1 MSIPHSVF
9 SAVLV
14 FVALATTTLAST
26 EACLPTNK
34 REDGMNINFYEYTI
48 GDKTTYLE
56 PEYMGYKYSDTKKLG
71 SVSGQTDLSIYYS
84 PPCESTPTCVTYA
97 VLKRDEDGYDP
108 CGPLYETKKRDTEY
122 CDPNTAYWS
131 SDLFGFYTTP
141 TNVTVEMTGYFLAPE
156 NGSYT
161 FSFYTVDDSAILS
174 IGGDNAFA
182 CCEQQ
187 QSSVTSTN
195 FTIDAVGGNDGSSSE
210 GSVYLYAGYYYPMK
224 IVFSNAEESATLP
237 VAVSLPNGT
246 SVMDDFSGYV
256 YSFENNPAQD
266 DCTITNPASHTID
279 ALARTRTHA
288 WTGTYTTT
296 VVQTSTYTGLN
307 GLTTEETV
315 FEIQTPIAT
324 SSPMITNTYSS
335 ASTPTAANITTSTS
349 TSSEIVTSSST
360 SASTSSEIVSSS
372 SISTLTSS
380 YSTSS
385 SQNEVISSSTSSSNL
400 TTSSSI
406 SSSIP
411 TSSVITSSSQS
422 EETSSSTTSIDS
434 TSSSD
439 IASSTQS
446 VSITSTFTSDLTTST
461 SASSTVPTS
470 SVITSSSQNEVI
482 SSSTSSSNLTT
493 SSSISSSIPTSS
505 AITSSGKSEETS
517 ASTTSIDSTSSSD
530 IASSTQSVS
539 ITSTFTSDLT
549 TSTSA
554 SSTVPTSSVITSSSE
569 SGETS
574 ASTTSINSTS
584 SSIISSSTESVSAT
598 STVSFK
604 QTSSSSST
612 YSTEKKV
619 TSSLISST
627 STSAITTSSA
637 QSLTT
642 SSLSSFLHSIT
653 PIYPSNETVVTSS
666 SFSTT
671 SGSSKPVIT
680 STSSNR
686 GSSTLDADARTAST
700 SSGELSSSF
709 STTTGIDSIQSLI
722 ASTSSSVSAS
732 TTFDDSTS
740 SASASRTYLTI
751 SSSSGSLNMPNTSS
765 SSTISSRHQETE
777 LSSTRSFT
785 SSGSIKFSE
794 SSGSS
799 SISSTA
805 SSTEVFSS
813 QTSIISS
820 SDSYSKNYEFSSTPA
835 SSRSFKA
842 SSSLPISPST
852 PSSTISSTFR
862 NQTETINF
870 TTEAKSSMNES
881 FTSISQSQSI
891 DDKITST
898 ASHAST
904 TVPSLAP
911 VATEKREQTTFV
923 TITSCGSNICSKT
936 VSPALIS
943 TSTTTVKGVATEYTT
958 WCPISSSKSTR
969 QTTLVTVTSCE
980 SGICS
985 ETASPAI
992 ISTATTTIND
1002 AVTVYTTWCSLT
1014 ANDKGDTVEIN
1025 TSVGSTPAI
1034 LEGSQTETVTKI
1046 NEKYSISESET
1057 HLPTATQNI
1066 IHSNG
1071 ASSAPDTSKVE
1082 AIASTYLTT
1091 ISQQPRNTYTN
1102 SVLTSATA
1110 YVEISSYI
1118 GVANNLLA
1126 N

>member
-56 PEYMGYKYSDTKKLG
+56 PEYMGYEYSDTKKLG

-97 VLKRDEDGYDP
+97 VMKRDEDGYDP

-182 CCEQQ
+182 CCKQQ

-315 FEIQTPIAT
+315 FEIQTPTAT
-324 SSPMITNTYSS
+324 SSSMITNTYSS

-360 SASTSSEIVSSS
+360 SASTSSEIVTSSS
-372 SISTLTSS
+372 TSTSASSEMATSSSTSTLTSS

-400 TTSSSI
+400 TTTSSI

-470 SVITSSSQNEVI
+470 S
-482 SSSTSSSNLTT
+482 
-493 SSSISSSIPTSS
+493 
-505 AITSSGKSEETS
+505 
-517 ASTTSIDSTSSSD
+517 
-530 IASSTQSVS
+530 
-539 ITSTFTSDLT
+539 F
-549 TSTSA
+549 
-554 SSTVPTSSVITSSSE
+554 ITSSSE

-584 SSIISSSTESVSAT
+584 SSIISSSTESVSVT

-612 YSTEKKV
+612 YSTEKEV

-642 SSLSSFLHSIT
+642 SSFSSFLHSIT

-722 ASTSSSVSAS
+722 ASTSSSVSVS
-732 TTFDDSTS
+732 TTLDDSTS

-751 SSSSGSLNMPNTSS
+751 SSSSGSLNMPNASS

-799 SISSTA
+799 AISSTA

-820 SDSYSKNYEFSSTPA
+820 SDSNSKNYEFSSTPA

-842 SSSLPISPST
+842 SSSLSISPST
-852 PSSTISSTFR
+852 TSSTTSSTFR
-862 NQTETINF
+862 NQTETISF
-870 TTEAKSSMNES
+870 TTEVKSSMNES
-881 FTSISQSQSI
+881 FTSISQSQTI

-1014 ANDKGDTVEIN
+1014 ANDKGDTVEMN

-1034 LEGSQTETVTKI
+1034 LEGSQTETVTKT

-1057 HLPTATQNI
+1057 HLPTATQSI
-1066 IHSNG
+1066 IHSNS

-1110 YVEISSYI
+1110 SVEISSYI

-1126 N
+1126 NSAISIFIASLLLAIV

>member
-1 MSIPHSVF
+1 
-9 SAVLV
+9 
-14 FVALATTTLAST
+14 
-26 EACLPTNK
+26 
-34 REDGMNINFYEYTI
+34 MNINFYEYTI

-84 PPCESTPTCVTYA
+84 PPCESTPTCVNYA

-266 DCTITNPASHTID
+266 D
-279 ALARTRTHA
+279 L
-288 WTGTYTTT
+288 
-296 VVQTSTYTGLN
+296 QTSTYTGLN

-315 FEIQTPIAT
+315 FEIQTPTAT
-324 SSPMITNTYSS
+324 SSSMITNTYSS

-360 SASTSSEIVSSS
+360 SASTSSEIVTSSS
-372 SISTLTSS
+372 TSTLTSS

-411 TSSVITSSSQS
+411 TSS
-422 EETSSSTTSIDS
+422 
-434 TSSSD
+434 
-439 IASSTQS
+439 
-446 VSITSTFTSDLTTST
+446 
-461 SASSTVPTS
+461 
-470 SVITSSSQNEVI
+470 
-482 SSSTSSSNLTT
+482 
-493 SSSISSSIPTSS
+493 
-505 AITSSGKSEETS
+505 AITSSGQSEETS

-549 TSTSA
+549 TSASA
-554 SSTVPTSSVITSSSE
+554 SSTVPTS
-569 SGETS
+569 
-574 ASTTSINSTS
+574 
-584 SSIISSSTESVSAT
+584 
-598 STVSFK
+598 K
-604 QTSSSSST
+604 
-612 YSTEKKV
+612 
-619 TSSLISST
+619 
-627 STSAITTSSA
+627 
-637 QSLTT
+637 
-642 SSLSSFLHSIT
+642 
-653 PIYPSNETVVTSS
+653 
-666 SFSTT
+666 
-671 SGSSKPVIT
+671 
-680 STSSNR
+680 
-686 GSSTLDADARTAST
+686 
-700 SSGELSSSF
+700 
-709 STTTGIDSIQSLI
+709 
-722 ASTSSSVSAS
+722 
-732 TTFDDSTS
+732 
-740 SASASRTYLTI
+740 
-751 SSSSGSLNMPNTSS
+751 
-765 SSTISSRHQETE
+765 

-862 NQTETINF
+862 NQTETISF

-881 FTSISQSQSI
+881 FTSISQSQTI
-891 DDKITST
+891 EDKITST

-958 WCPISSSKSTR
+958 WYPISSSKSTR

-1002 AVTVYTTWCSLT
+1002 AVTVYTRWCSLT

-1034 LEGSQTETVTKI
+1034 LEGSQTETVTKT

-1110 YVEISSYI
+1110 SVEISSYI
-1118 GVANNLLA
+1118 GVANNLLSNSA
-1126 N
+1126 ISIFIASLLLAIV

>member
-1 MSIPHSVF
+1 MSIPHSVL

-56 PEYMGYKYSDTKKLG
+56 PEYMGYKYTNTKKLG

-161 FSFYTVDDSAILS
+161 FSFHTVDDSAILS

-246 SVMDDFSGYV
+246 SVMDDFLGYV

-315 FEIQTPIAT
+315 FEIQTPTAT
-324 SSPMITNTYSS
+324 SSSMITNTYSS

-349 TSSEIVTSSST
+349 TSSEIVT
-360 SASTSSEIVSSS
+360 SS

-400 TTSSSI
+400 TTSS
-406 SSSIP
+406 
-411 TSSVITSSSQS
+411 
-422 EETSSSTTSIDS
+422 
-434 TSSSD
+434 
-439 IASSTQS
+439 A
-446 VSITSTFTSDLTTST
+446 
-461 SASSTVPTS
+461 
-470 SVITSSSQNEVI
+470 
-482 SSSTSSSNLTT
+482 
-493 SSSISSSIPTSS
+493 ISSSIPTSS
-505 AITSSGKSEETS
+505 AITSSGQSEETS

-539 ITSTFTSDLT
+539 ITSTFISELT

-584 SSIISSSTESVSAT
+584 SSIISSSTESVSVT

-612 YSTEKKV
+612 YFTEKKV

-732 TTFDDSTS
+732 TTLDDSTS

-805 SSTEVFSS
+805 SITEVFSS
-813 QTSIISS
+813 QTSIIRS

-862 NQTETINF
+862 NQTETISF
-870 TTEAKSSMNES
+870 TTEANSSMNES
-881 FTSISQSQSI
+881 FTSISQSQTI
-891 DDKITST
+891 EDKITST

-969 QTTLVTVTSCE
+969 QTTLVTVTSCK

-1034 LEGSQTETVTKI
+1034 LEGSQTETVTKT

-1110 YVEISSYI
+1110 SVEISSYI

-1126 N
+1126 NSAISIFIASLLLAIV

>member
-9 SAVLV
+9 SALLV

-48 GDKTTYLE
+48 GDQTTYLE
-56 PEYMGYKYSDTKKLG
+56 PEYMGYEYSNTKKLG

-84 PPCESTPTCVTYA
+84 PPCESTPTCETYA
-97 VLKRDEDGYDP
+97 VMKRDEDGYDP

-315 FEIQTPIAT
+315 FEIQTPTAT
-324 SSPMITNTYSS
+324 SSSMITNTYSS

-349 TSSEIVTSSST
+349 TSSEIVTSSSISASTSSEIVTSSSISASTSSEIVTSSST
-360 SASTSSEIVSSS
+360 SASTSSEIVTSSS
-372 SISTLTSS
+372 TSTSASSEMATSSSTSTLTSS

-400 TTSSSI
+400 TTTSSI

-470 SVITSSSQNEVI
+470 SVITSSNQNEVI
-482 SSSTSSSNLTT
+482 SS
-493 SSSISSSIPTSS
+493 
-505 AITSSGKSEETS
+505 
-517 ASTTSIDSTSSSD
+517 
-530 IASSTQSVS
+530 
-539 ITSTFTSDLT
+539 
-549 TSTSA
+549 
-554 SSTVPTSSVITSSSE
+554 
-569 SGETS
+569 
-574 ASTTSINSTS
+574 STTSINSTS
-584 SSIISSSTESVSAT
+584 SSIISSSTESVSVT

-604 QTSSSSST
+604 QTSSSSSST
-612 YSTEKKV
+612 YSTEKEV

-627 STSAITTSSA
+627 STSAITSSSA

-642 SSLSSFLHSIT
+642 SSFSSFLHSIT

-671 SGSSKPVIT
+671 SGSSNPVIT

-722 ASTSSSVSAS
+722 ASTSFSVSAS
-732 TTFDDSTS
+732 TTLDDSTS

-751 SSSSGSLNMPNTSS
+751 SSSSGSLNMPNASS

-799 SISSTA
+799 AISSTA
-805 SSTEVFSS
+805 SSTEVISS

-820 SDSYSKNYEFSSTPA
+820 SDSNSKNYEFSSTPA

-842 SSSLPISPST
+842 SSSLSISPST
-852 PSSTISSTFR
+852 TSSTTSSTFR
-862 NQTETINF
+862 NQTETISF
-870 TTEAKSSMNES
+870 TTEIKSSMNES
-881 FTSISQSQSI
+881 FTSISQSQTI

-1014 ANDKGDTVEIN
+1014 TNDKGDTVEMN

-1034 LEGSQTETVTKI
+1034 LEGSQTETVTKT

-1110 YVEISSYI
+1110 SVEISSYI

-1126 N
+1126 NSAISIFIASLLLAIV

>member
-9 SAVLV
+9 SALLV

-48 GDKTTYLE
+48 GDQTTYLE
-56 PEYMGYKYSDTKKLG
+56 PEYMGYEYSNTKKLG

-84 PPCESTPTCVTYA
+84 PPCESTPTCETYA
-97 VLKRDEDGYDP
+97 VMKRDEDGYDP

-279 ALARTRTHA
+279 ALSRTRTHA

-315 FEIQTPIAT
+315 FEIQTPTAT
-324 SSPMITNTYSS
+324 SSSMITNTYSS

-360 SASTSSEIVSSS
+360 STSASSEMATSSST
-372 SISTLTSS
+372 STLTSS

-385 SQNEVISSSTSSSNL
+385 NQNEVISSSTSSSNL
-400 TTSSSI
+400 TTTSSI

-411 TSSVITSSSQS
+411 TSSVITSSSQ
-422 EETSSSTTSIDS
+422 
-434 TSSSD
+434 
-439 IASSTQS
+439 
-446 VSITSTFTSDLTTST
+446 
-461 SASSTVPTS
+461 
-470 SVITSSSQNEVI
+470 
-482 SSSTSSSNLTT
+482 
-493 SSSISSSIPTSS
+493 
-505 AITSSGKSEETS
+505 SEETS

-554 SSTVPTSSVITSSSE
+554 SSTVPTSSFITSSSE

-584 SSIISSSTESVSAT
+584 SSIISSSTESVSVT

-604 QTSSSSST
+604 QTSSSSSST
-612 YSTEKKV
+612 YSTEKEV

-627 STSAITTSSA
+627 STSAITSSSA

-642 SSLSSFLHSIT
+642 SSFSSFLHSIT

-666 SFSTT
+666 SLSTT
-671 SGSSKPVIT
+671 SGSSNPVIT

-732 TTFDDSTS
+732 TTLDDSTS

-751 SSSSGSLNMPNTSS
+751 SSSSGSLNMPNASS
-765 SSTISSRHQETE
+765 SSTISSRHQETV

-799 SISSTA
+799 AISSTA
-805 SSTEVFSS
+805 SSTEVISS

-820 SDSYSKNYEFSSTPA
+820 SDSNSKNYEFSSTPA

-842 SSSLPISPST
+842 SSSLSISPST
-852 PSSTISSTFR
+852 TSSTTSSTFR
-862 NQTETINF
+862 NQTETISF
-870 TTEAKSSMNES
+870 TTEIKSSMNES
-881 FTSISQSQSI
+881 FTSISQSQTI

-1014 ANDKGDTVEIN
+1014 ANDKGDTVEMN

-1034 LEGSQTETVTKI
+1034 LEGSQTETVTKT

-1110 YVEISSYI
+1110 SVEISSYI

-1126 N
+1126 NSAISIFIASLLLAIV

>member
-56 PEYMGYKYSDTKKLG
+56 PEYMGYEYSDTKKLG

-97 VLKRDEDGYDP
+97 VMKRDEDGYDP

-315 FEIQTPIAT
+315 FEIQTPTAT
-324 SSPMITNTYSS
+324 SSSMITNTYSS
-335 ASTPTAANITTSTS
+335 ASTPSAANITTSTS

-360 SASTSSEIVSSS
+360 SASTSFEIVTSSSTSASTSSEIVTSSS
-372 SISTLTSS
+372 TSASTSSEIVTSSSTSASTSSEIVTSSSTSTSTSSEMATSSPTSTLTSS

-422 EETSSSTTSIDS
+422 EETS
-434 TSSSD
+434 
-439 IASSTQS
+439 
-446 VSITSTFTSDLTTST
+446 
-461 SASSTVPTS
+461 
-470 SVITSSSQNEVI
+470 
-482 SSSTSSSNLTT
+482 
-493 SSSISSSIPTSS
+493 
-505 AITSSGKSEETS
+505 
-517 ASTTSIDSTSSSD
+517 
-530 IASSTQSVS
+530 
-539 ITSTFTSDLT
+539 
-549 TSTSA
+549 
-554 SSTVPTSSVITSSSE
+554 
-569 SGETS
+569 

-584 SSIISSSTESVSAT
+584 SSIISSSTESVSVT

-604 QTSSSSST
+604 QTSSSSSST
-612 YSTEKKV
+612 YSTEKEV

-642 SSLSSFLHSIT
+642 SSFSSFLHSIT

-722 ASTSSSVSAS
+722 ASTSSSVSVS
-732 TTFDDSTS
+732 TTLDDSTS
-740 SASASRTYLTI
+740 SASASRTYSTI
-751 SSSSGSLNMPNTSS
+751 SSSSGSLNMPNASS
-765 SSTISSRHQETE
+765 SSTISSKHQETE

-785 SSGSIKFSE
+785 CSGSIKFSE

-799 SISSTA
+799 AISSTA

-820 SDSYSKNYEFSSTPA
+820 SDSYSKNYKFSSTPA

-842 SSSLPISPST
+842 SSSLSISPST
-852 PSSTISSTFR
+852 TSSTSSSTFR
-862 NQTETINF
+862 NQTETISF
-870 TTEAKSSMNES
+870 TTEAKSSTNES
-881 FTSISQSQSI
+881 FTSISQSQTI

-958 WCPISSSKSTR
+958 WCPISSLKSTR

-1014 ANDKGDTVEIN
+1014 ANDKGDTVEMN

-1034 LEGSQTETVTKI
+1034 LEGSQTETVTKT

-1110 YVEISSYI
+1110 SVEISSYI

-1126 N
+1126 NSAISIFIASLLLAIV

>member
-141 TNVTVEMTGYFLAPE
+141 TNVTVEMTGYFLPPE

-315 FEIQTPIAT
+315 FEIQTPTAT
-324 SSPMITNTYSS
+324 SSSMITNTYSS

-372 SISTLTSS
+372 STSTLTSS

-554 SSTVPTSSVITSSSE
+554 SSTVPTSSVITSSSK

-671 SGSSKPVIT
+671 SGSSKP
-680 STSSNR
+680 
-686 GSSTLDADARTAST
+686 
-700 SSGELSSSF
+700 
-709 STTTGIDSIQSLI
+709 
-722 ASTSSSVSAS
+722 
-732 TTFDDSTS
+732 
-740 SASASRTYLTI
+740 
-751 SSSSGSLNMPNTSS
+751 
-765 SSTISSRHQETE
+765 
-777 LSSTRSFT
+777 
-785 SSGSIKFSE
+785 
-794 SSGSS
+794 
-799 SISSTA
+799 
-805 SSTEVFSS
+805 
-813 QTSIISS
+813 
-820 SDSYSKNYEFSSTPA
+820 
-835 SSRSFKA
+835 
-842 SSSLPISPST
+842 
-852 PSSTISSTFR
+852 
-862 NQTETINF
+862 
-870 TTEAKSSMNES
+870 
-881 FTSISQSQSI
+881 SQSI

-1034 LEGSQTETVTKI
+1034 LEGSQTETVTKT

-1126 N
+1126 NSAISIFIASLLLAIV

>member
-71 SVSGQTDLSIYYS
+71 SSA
-84 PPCESTPTCVTYA
+84 CESTPTCVNYA

-141 TNVTVEMTGYFLAPE
+141 ANVTVEMTGYFLAPE

-315 FEIQTPIAT
+315 FEIQTPTAT
-324 SSPMITNTYSS
+324 SSSMITNTYSS

-360 SASTSSEIVSSS
+360 SASTSSEIVTSSS
-372 SISTLTSS
+372 TSTLTSS

-411 TSSVITSSSQS
+411 TSS
-422 EETSSSTTSIDS
+422 
-434 TSSSD
+434 
-439 IASSTQS
+439 
-446 VSITSTFTSDLTTST
+446 
-461 SASSTVPTS
+461 
-470 SVITSSSQNEVI
+470 
-482 SSSTSSSNLTT
+482 
-493 SSSISSSIPTSS
+493 
-505 AITSSGKSEETS
+505 AITSSGQSEETS

-549 TSTSA
+549 TSASA

-584 SSIISSSTESVSAT
+584 SSIISSSTESVSVT

-604 QTSSSSST
+604 QTSSSSSSST
-612 YSTEKKV
+612 YSTEKV

-700 SSGELSSSF
+700 SAGELSSSF

-732 TTFDDSTS
+732 TTLDDSTS

-862 NQTETINF
+862 NQTETISF

-881 FTSISQSQSI
+881 FTSISQSQTI
-891 DDKITST
+891 EDKITST

-1034 LEGSQTETVTKI
+1034 LEGSQTETVTET

-1110 YVEISSYI
+1110 SVEISSYI
-1118 GVANNLLA
+1118 GVANNLLSNSA
-1126 N
+1126 ISIFIASLLLAIV

>member
-9 SAVLV
+9 SALLA

-34 REDGMNINFYEYTI
+34 REDGMNINFYEYTL

-56 PEYMGYKYSDTKKLG
+56 PEYMGYEYSDTKKLG

-84 PPCESTPTCVTYA
+84 PPCETTPTCVTYA
-97 VLKRDEDGYDP
+97 VMRRDEDP
-108 CGPLYETKKRDTEY
+108 CGPLYETKKRDNEY

-161 FSFYTVDDSAILS
+161 FSFDTVDESAILS

-237 VAVSLPNGT
+237 VAFSLPNGT
-246 SVMDDFSGYV
+246 FVMDDFSGYV

-266 DCTITNPASHTID
+266 DCTITDPASHTID
-279 ALARTRTHA
+279 ALARTRTQA

-315 FEIQTPIAT
+315 FEIQTPTAT
-324 SSPMITNTYSS
+324 SSSMITNTYSS
-335 ASTPTAANITTSTS
+335 ASTPTAANVTTSTSTSSEKVTSSSTSTS

-360 SASTSSEIVSSS
+360 STSISSEMATSSST
-372 SISTLTSS
+372 STLTSS

-411 TSSVITSSSQS
+411 TSSAITSSSQ
-422 EETSSSTTSIDS
+422 
-434 TSSSD
+434 
-439 IASSTQS
+439 
-446 VSITSTFTSDLTTST
+446 
-461 SASSTVPTS
+461 
-470 SVITSSSQNEVI
+470 
-482 SSSTSSSNLTT
+482 
-493 SSSISSSIPTSS
+493 
-505 AITSSGKSEETS
+505 SEETS

-554 SSTVPTSSVITSSSE
+554 SSTVPTSSFITSSSE

-584 SSIISSSTESVSAT
+584 SSIMSSSTESVSVT

-612 YSTEKKV
+612 YSTEKEV

-642 SSLSSFLHSIT
+642 SSFSSFLHSIT

-686 GSSTLDADARTAST
+686 ESSMLDADARTAST

-732 TTFDDSTS
+732 TTLDDSTS

-751 SSSSGSLNMPNTSS
+751 SSSSGSLNMPNASS

-799 SISSTA
+799 AISSTA
-805 SSTEVFSS
+805 SSTESFSS

-842 SSSLPISPST
+842 SSSLSISPST
-852 PSSTISSTFR
+852 ISSTTSSTFR
-862 NQTETINF
+862 NQTETISF

-881 FTSISQSQSI
+881 FTSISQSQTI

-1014 ANDKGDTVEIN
+1014 ANDKGDTVEMN
-1025 TSVGSTPAI
+1025 TSVGSTPTI
-1034 LEGSQTETVTKI
+1034 LEGSQTKTVTKT

-1057 HLPTATQNI
+1057 YLSTATQNI

-1102 SVLTSATA
+1102 SVLASATA
-1110 YVEISSYI
+1110 SVEISSYI

-1126 N
+1126 NSAISIFIASLLLAIV

>member
-9 SAVLV
+9 SALLV

-56 PEYMGYKYSDTKKLG
+56 PEYMGYEYSDTKKLG

-84 PPCESTPTCVTYA
+84 PPCESTPTCETYA
-97 VLKRDEDGYDP
+97 VMKRDKNEYDP
-108 CGPLYETKKRDTEY
+108 CGPLYVNKKRDTEY

-141 TNVTVEMTGYFLAPE
+141 TNVTVEMTGYFLPPQT
-156 NGSYT
+156 GSYT
-161 FSFYTVDDSAILS
+161 FKFATVDDSAILS
-174 IGGDNAFA
+174 VGGATAFD
-182 CCEQQ
+182 CCAQQ

-195 FTIDAVGGNDGSSSE
+195 FTIDAVGANDGSSSE

-266 DCTITNPASHTID
+266 DCTITNPANHTID

-315 FEIQTPIAT
+315 FEIQTPTAT
-324 SSPMITNTYSS
+324 SSSMVTNTYSS
-335 ASTPTAANITTSTS
+335 ASTPTAANTTTSTS

-360 SASTSSEIVSSS
+360 SASTSSEIVTSSS
-372 SISTLTSS
+372 TSASTSSEIVTSSSTSASTSSEIVTSSSTSASTSSEIVTSSSTSTLTSS

-400 TTSSSI
+400 TTTSSI

-439 IASSTQS
+439 ITSSTQS
-446 VSITSTFTSDLTTST
+446 VSITSTFTSDLTTS
-461 SASSTVPTS
+461 S
-470 SVITSSSQNEVI
+470 
-482 SSSTSSSNLTT
+482 
-493 SSSISSSIPTSS
+493 
-505 AITSSGKSEETS
+505 
-517 ASTTSIDSTSSSD
+517 
-530 IASSTQSVS
+530 
-539 ITSTFTSDLT
+539 
-549 TSTSA
+549 SA

-584 SSIISSSTESVSAT
+584 SSIMSSSTESVSVT

-612 YSTEKKV
+612 YSTEKEI

-627 STSAITTSSA
+627 STSAITTSSGH
-637 QSLTT
+637 SLTT
-642 SSLSSFLHSIT
+642 SSFSSFLHSIT

-680 STSSNR
+680 STSSNL
-686 GSSTLDADARTAST
+686 GSSTLDADDRTAST

-722 ASTSSSVSAS
+722 ASTSSSTSAS
-732 TTFDDSTS
+732 TTLDDSTS
-740 SASASRTYLTI
+740 SVSASRTYLTI
-751 SSSSGSLNMPNTSS
+751 SSSSGSLNMPNASS

-799 SISSTA
+799 AISSTA
-805 SSTEVFSS
+805 SSTEFFSS

-820 SDSYSKNYEFSSTPA
+820 SDSYSKNYEFSSTSA

-842 SSSLPISPST
+842 SSSLSISPST
-852 PSSTISSTFR
+852 TSSTTSSTFR
-862 NQTETINF
+862 NQTETISF

-881 FTSISQSQSI
+881 FTSISQSQTI

-943 TSTTTVKGVATEYTT
+943 TSTTTVKGAATEYTT

-1014 ANDKGDTVEIN
+1014 ANDKGDTVEMN

-1034 LEGSQTETVTKI
+1034 LEGSQTETVTKT

-1091 ISQQPRNTYTN
+1091 ISQQPLNTYTN

-1110 YVEISSYI
+1110 SVEISSYI

-1126 N
+1126 NSAISIFIASLLLAIV

>member
-56 PEYMGYKYSDTKKLG
+56 PEYMGYEYSDTKKLG

-84 PPCESTPTCVTYA
+84 PPCESTPTCETYA
-97 VLKRDEDGYDP
+97 VMKRDEDGYDP

-315 FEIQTPIAT
+315 FEIQTPTAT
-324 SSPMITNTYSS
+324 SSSMITNTYSS

-349 TSSEIVTSSST
+349 TSSEIVTSSSI
-360 SASTSSEIVSSS
+360 SASTSSEIVTSSS
-372 SISTLTSS
+372 TSTSASSEMATSSSTSTLTSS

-411 TSSVITSSSQS
+411 TSSAITSSSQ
-422 EETSSSTTSIDS
+422 
-434 TSSSD
+434 
-439 IASSTQS
+439 
-446 VSITSTFTSDLTTST
+446 
-461 SASSTVPTS
+461 
-470 SVITSSSQNEVI
+470 
-482 SSSTSSSNLTT
+482 
-493 SSSISSSIPTSS
+493 
-505 AITSSGKSEETS
+505 SEETS

-554 SSTVPTSSVITSSSE
+554 SSTVPTSSFITSSSE

-584 SSIISSSTESVSAT
+584 SSIISSSTESVSVT

-612 YSTEKKV
+612 YSTEKEV

-627 STSAITTSSA
+627 STSAITSSSA

-642 SSLSSFLHSIT
+642 SSFSSFLHSIT

-671 SGSSKPVIT
+671 SGSSNPVIT

-732 TTFDDSTS
+732 TTLDDSTS

-751 SSSSGSLNMPNTSS
+751 SSSSGSLNMPNASS

-799 SISSTA
+799 AISSTA

-820 SDSYSKNYEFSSTPA
+820 SDSNSKNYEFSSTPA

-842 SSSLPISPST
+842 SSSLSISPST
-852 PSSTISSTFR
+852 TSSTTSSTFR
-862 NQTETINF
+862 NQTETISF
-870 TTEAKSSMNES
+870 TTEIKSSMNES
-881 FTSISQSQSI
+881 FTSISQSQTI

-898 ASHAST
+898 ASHTST

-1014 ANDKGDTVEIN
+1014 ANDKGDTVEMN

-1034 LEGSQTETVTKI
+1034 LEGSQTETVTKT

-1110 YVEISSYI
+1110 SVEISSYI

-1126 N
+1126 NSAISIFIASLLLAIV